1 MKAGDAAEC
10 LGQRPWDYAKGDW
23 ADRYE
28 WQTYGAIAKRRDHIG
43 AGLHRLAEDGSIG
56 AASEDL
62 SKFHVGI
69 WAVNMPEWQIVN
81 LACAAYSLVNVSL
94 YDTLGPDAI
103 EYCVGHAECRVVF
116 ASPNHIPALLKIKR
130 EGKGVEKL
138 KVIVSLVECV
148 SSLGMEWTCAL
159 VVPVRALSSSALQ
172 AELTPLSFDDIDSRR
187 PGIGKG
193 AALREWAAQTGVK
206 LMDFTERASALS

>member
-148 SSLGMEWTCAL
+148 SSPLRERTCAL
-159 VVPVRALSSSALQ
+159 ADSARALLSCRIDV
-172 AELTPLSFDDIDSRR
+172 LTPASFDDIDSRR